1 MSTEPI
7 KGDIISDTLRAQA
20 MDPTLLARVHTYALE
35 YMGTAQER
43 PVFPTAEA
51 IEGLKA
57 FDEPLP
63 EMPGDPHVLLEL
75 LHEKGSPATV
85 AQTGGRYFGFVNGGI
100 APAALAAKWLADV
113 WDQNTAMYVISPVA
127 SRLEEVCERW
137 LVSLLGL
144 PEGTAAGFVGGS
156 STATLCGLAA
166 GRNHLLSA
174 LGYNVAEKGLFGA
187 PEITV
192 VLSEGAHSTIYKAL
206 SILGLG
212 SERVIKVPMDAQGR
226 IRPELVPEPDNRTL
240 LILQAGNVN
249 SGAFDEFGALCDKAR
264 AAGAWV
270 HVDGAFGLWAAG
282 SEALQHLTA
291 GVEKADSWSVDAH
304 KTLNAPYDNG
314 IILCR
319 DRDALTGALHMSGS
333 YIVYSPQRDGML
345 YTPEMSR
352 RARIVELWATLK
364 SLGRIGVSE
373 LVEDLHQKAVYF
385 AEGLAENGF
394 EILNDVC
401 FNQVLVS
408 AGTPELTTATLAA
421 VQDSGVLWCG
431 GSQWEGRPVIRLSV
445 CSYRTTESDIE
456 KCIKAF
462 VKARDGANS
471 KHQ

>member
-1 MSTEPI
+1 MKTNPMKEP
-7 KGDIISDTLRAQA
+7 IISDLLRDQA
-20 MDPTLLARVHTYALE
+20 LDPTLLALVHTYALE
-35 YMGTAQER
+35 YMSTVQHR
-43 PVFPTAEA
+43 PVFPGQEA
-51 IEGLKA
+51 LEGLKA
-57 FDEPLP
+57 FDEVLS
-63 EMPGDPHVLLEL
+63 ELPGDPHEMLTL

-113 WDQNTAMYVISPVA
+113 WDQNTAMYVISPIA
-127 SRLEEVCERW
+127 SRLEEICERW

-166 GRNHLLSA
+166 GRNHLLKN

-212 SERVIKVPMDAQGR
+212 SERVIKVPMDTEGR

-249 SGAFDEFGALCDKAR
+249 SGAFDDFSALCEKAR

-270 HVDGAFGLWAAG
+270 HVDGAFGLWAAA
-282 SEALQHLTA
+282 SEPLKHLTA
-291 GVEKADSWSVDAH
+291 GVENADSWSVDAH

-314 IILCR
+314 IVLCR
-319 DRDALTGALHMSGS
+319 DRDALTSALHMTGS

-364 SLGRIGVSE
+364 SMGRSGVSE

-385 AEGLAENGF
+385 AEGLAEQGF
-394 EILNDVC
+394 RILNEVC
-401 FNQVLVS
+401 FNQVLV
-408 AGTPELTTATLAA
+408 AADTPELTAATLKG
-421 VQDSGVLWCG
+421 VQDSGELWCG
-431 GSQWEGRPVIRLSV
+431 SSQWEGKTVIRLSV
-445 CSYRTTESDIE
+445 CSYRTTEGDVDR
-456 KCIKAF
+456 CIKAF
-462 VKARDGANS
+462 VKARDGA
-471 KHQ
+471 KKRG